1 MSECFTKKSLNAANE
16 NIQKRVD
23 VFVPRS
29 CVIVIRRLSN
39 NCRGSNIIQNMAN
52 YLAADEFWGYMS
64 GKLSGNKGNWSFQSP
79 TQFFLDIYCNL
90 EHFLGINLKCLE
102 KVRFFVNKDFEIMKI
117 FLADNIL
124 MTPHKSNKLH
134 LPAPTTKMPS
144 LSKYVKDLCVGTTCF
159 HAEI

>member
-64 GKLSGNKGNWSFQSP
+64 GKLSGNKEIGVFKAQHN
-79 TQFFLDIYCNL
+79 FFL
-90 EHFLGINLKCLE
+90 
-102 KVRFFVNKDFEIMKI
+102 I
-117 FLADNIL
+117 FI
-124 MTPHKSNKLH
+124 
-134 LPAPTTKMPS
+134 
-144 LSKYVKDLCVGTTCF
+144 V
-159 HAEI
+159 I